1 MIFTYFCIMEN
12 EQHLEALKRLLCEAA
27 GCESTHSSDFIVM
40 MAYVRNRTKQAI
52 GVNTLKRFYN
62 YGGESATPRS
72 ETLNVLAQ
80 SLGYR
85 NYTDFCEHY
94 QTDSDAQSS
103 DVVLGAHIATK
114 DLRLGQNVRLR
125 WNPGRECLIEYLGND
140 TFRVVESQQTKL
152 AAGDTFQASFFALGH
167 TALLA
172 NLIHG
177 DSSFPLYEIG
187 KKRGLTLVE
196 IASE

>member
-1 MIFTYFCIMEN
+1 MEK
-12 EQHLEALKRLLCEAA
+12 EQYLDALKRLLCEAA
-27 GCESTHSSDFIVM
+27 GCESTHSADFMVM
-40 MAYVRNRTKQAI
+40 MAYVRNRTKQSI
-52 GVNTLKRFYN
+52 GINTLKRFYN
-62 YGGESATPRS
+62 YGGESAMPRS

-85 NYTDFCEHY
+85 HFSDFCEHY
-94 QTDSDAQSS
+94 QTDGNAGSS
-103 DVVLGAHIATK
+103 DVVLGTHISSK
-114 DLRLGQNVRLR
+114 DLQLGQNIRLR

-152 AAGDTFQASFFALGH
+152 STGDTFQASFFALGH

-187 KKRGLTLVE
+187 KQGGLTLVE
-196 IASE
+196 TADR